1 MEVGYESRLSINDI
15 EAIRIS
21 IASPEKI
28 SSIAH
33 GEVNRPD
40 TINYRTGKPEKEGLF
55 CAVIFGPIEDFR
67 CLCGK
72 YSGQRYRGHVCE
84 RCGVEIT
91 SKRVRRERMGK
102 KTLAYPASHIW
113 FLKVPPNPIPTLLDI
128 SQRDVDDIISF
139 SSWVIIEPP
148 ERIYELKITEE
159 DIKKMVEDLM
169 ENSPVKREQEFY
181 KKYANHIEQLKKI
194 EDILKGIAI
203 RKSMLSE
210 VFDQEK
216 NNKKDPYELCSSILN
231 KLKKFAIDQE
241 TEFGKSLIRINQ
253 RLEELLDNLEG
264 LKSED
269 RISRFDQ
276 VRKRIILDAIKFP
289 EYAIVER
296 EVLALLI
303 KHYPKIFLPTTIL
316 GGIGGDI
323 IKSFDEKNIEV
334 ERESFGKDK
343 IALVV
348 SKKDAGKFKLE
359 PQNFIVGSGAEAI
372 RYMLSILDLDRL
384 EEILKIDIESESGKK
399 TVSQEEESSRIVK
412 LSRRLRIVKSFKE
425 SKNKPEWMIFEVL
438 PILPPELRPIVT
450 LEGGRIARSDLNE
463 FYRTIIQRNLRLVR
477 MKKLIELGIGVP
489 DAIIENEIRLLQQA
503 VDALIDASKTKRP
516 MTSRT
521 GRTYRSLA
529 DIIKGK
535 YGRFRQNLLGKRT
548 DFSARS
554 VIVVGPELKLH
565 QIGVPKEI
573 ALELFKPFIIWW
585 LIKKK
590 GIVSSVKEA
599 RKLFDE
605 KKYAAMSGK
614 LDDFTRALFVA
625 LEDVVKEKLILAN
638 RAPTLHRM
646 NVQAFE
652 IVLVEGKAIRLHPM
666 VCTAYNADFD
676 GDQMGLFLP
685 LSIQSQTEA
694 RVLMLSSH
702 QILSPAHGNPI
713 VYPTQDQVMGIF
725 WMTMERVG
733 EKGEGKFFSSA
744 REVLVAYENK
754 EVSIHAKIKC
764 LLTCLCNECQGREE
778 IYDTTPGR
786 VIFYQDV
793 LPKKL
798 CFKFVNRPLGKKELI
813 ELVVLSRQIAG
824 EKETVIFLDRMKEI
838 GFEMLTRSGFT
849 LSPEHFIIPQEK
861 QKLIE
866 EAESIVKDIE
876 YKYSKRLITW
886 GERYNRITQVW
897 IDYTEKVGQLVK
909 EKLAT
914 EEVQINGTR
923 VKTMSKN
930 PVFLMVH
937 SGSRGSYEQI
947 KQLAGMRGI
956 VAKPTG
962 ELIEFP
968 IKHNLREGLTP
979 FEYFISTHGGRKGLA
994 DTALKTAKAGY
1005 LTRKLVDV
1013 AQDIVVKIEDCG
1025 TRKSITMSALT
1036 HGGEILRSISQR
1048 IFGRVAAEDIVS
1060 PDTGEV
1066 IVKSGEFITRE
1077 KAKLIEELGIE
1088 SVRIR
1093 SVLTC
1098 EAEEGVCVK
1107 CYGWDLS
1114 AWKPVTLGEAVGV
1127 IAAESIGEPGTQLT
1141 MRTFHYGGV
1150 GAIAE
1155 RGDIVAQHNGLVKV
1169 EAKTIEVSISKE
1181 EMEKLGV
1188 SKDELI
1194 DGKKVLRVVSRV
1206 GYLDILSDKGR
1217 VLERYELRYGASV
1230 LVRNQDKV
1238 KKGQRV
1244 AVWNPFA
1251 NLILTHVS
1259 GKVRYKDLIPGVTEI
1274 EKTEE
1279 ATGQVVR
1286 TVIEPIGEAAHKLRP
1301 SIVIETEKGDEVV
1314 YPLPVKATISV
1325 EDGAYVRAGEEI
1337 ARVETG
1343 YAKTKDIT
1351 TGLPKAEEFFE
1362 VRKPKDEAVV
1372 SEISGKVEKIED
1384 LKDGRKR
1391 VVIKAGRVE
1400 REYKIPKK
1408 RHVIVIVGD
1417 VVSAGEALTDGT
1429 PNPKTLLRIRGPEYV
1444 GYFLLNE
1451 IQKVYSSQGIDI
1463 NDKHFEVIIRQMLR
1477 RVKIKD
1483 PGDSQFIPGEVVD
1496 KFVVEKVNKDLRS
1509 QGKKP
1514 ATYEYLLLGVTRAA
1528 LYSDSWI
1535 AAASFQETPK
1545 VLVQA
1550 ALESKID
1557 FLKGLKENIIVGK
1570 LIPAGTNFPLYRD
1583 TGIETEVQ
1591 PITEEIVDRELASV

>member
-1 MEVGYESRLSINDI
+1 MEIGYESRLSINDI
-15 EAIRIS
+15 EAVRIS

-28 SSIAH
+28 ASIAH

-102 KTLAYPASHIW
+102 KTLAYPVVHIW
-113 FLKVPPNPIPTLLDI
+113 FLKIPPNPIPTLLDL
-128 SQRDVDDIISF
+128 SQRDIEDVISF
-139 SSWVIIEPP
+139 SSWVIVEPP
-148 ERIYELKITEE
+148 EKIHELRIQEK
-159 DIKKMVEDLM
+159 DIEKMISDLM
-169 ENSPVKREQEFY
+169 EHSPVKREQEFY
-181 KKYANHIEQLKKI
+181 KKYANHIEQLRKI
-194 EDILKGIAI
+194 ESVLKGIAL
-203 RKSMLSE
+203 RRLLLSE
-210 VFDQEK
+210 AFDEEK
-216 NNKKDPYELCSSILN
+216 IQKKDPYLLCSSILE
-231 KLKKFAIDQE
+231 KIKKFGQDHAEDFNSDLTKVRE
-241 TEFGKSLIRINQ
+241 
-253 RLEELLDNLEG
+253 RLEELISNLENMKKEERS
-264 LKSED
+264 L
-269 RISRFDQ
+269 RFDEI
-276 VRKRIILDAIKFP
+276 RKRIILDAIKFP
-289 EYAIVER
+289 EYVIVER
-296 EVLALLI
+296 EVVALLVS
-303 KHYPKIFLPTTIL
+303 HFPKIFLPTTIL

-323 IKSFDEKNIEV
+323 IKSFDEKGVEV

-348 SKKDAGKFKLE
+348 AKKDVGKLKLE

-372 RYMLSILDLDRL
+372 RYMLKKLDLDRL
-384 EEILKIDIESESGKK
+384 SEIIKIELEYESSKGTNISG
-399 TVSQEEESSRIVK
+399 EESSRIVK
-412 LSRRLRIVKSFKE
+412 LSRRLKIVSSFKS
-425 SKNKPEWMIFEVL
+425 SKNKPEWMVLEVL

-463 FYRTIIQRNLRLVR
+463 LYRTIIQRNLRLVR
-477 MKKLIELGIGVP
+477 MRKLIELGIGVP
-489 DAIIENEIRLLQQA
+489 DIIIENEVRLLQAA
-503 VDALIDASKTKRP
+503 VDALIDSSKAKHP

-599 RKLFDE
+599 RKLFEE

-614 LDDFTRALFVA
+614 LDDFTRALFIA

-652 IVLVEGKAIRLHPM
+652 IVLVEGKAIRLHPL

-685 LSIQSQTEA
+685 LSIQAQTEA
-694 RVLMLSSH
+694 RVLMLSTH

-733 EKGEGKFFSSA
+733 EKGEGKIFSSA
-744 REVLVAYENK
+744 REVFIAYENK

-764 LLTCLCNECQGREE
+764 LLTCLCDEHKGKEE

-798 CFKFVNRPLGKKELI
+798 CFKLVNRPLGKKEI
-813 ELVVLSRQIAG
+813 IDLVAISRQIAG
-824 EKETVIFLDRMKEI
+824 EKETVIFLDKMKEI

-849 LSPEHFIIPQEK
+849 LSPEHFIIPEEK
-861 QKLIE
+861 QNLIQ
-866 EAESIVKDIE
+866 EAEKIVKDIE
-876 YKYSKRLITW
+876 DKYSRRLITW
-886 GERYNRITQVW
+886 GERYNKITQVW
-897 IDYTEKVGQLVK
+897 LDYTEKIGQLVK
-909 EKLAT
+909 EKIST
-914 EEVQINGTR
+914 EEVIVNGNR

-947 KQLAGMRGI
+947 KQLAGIRGI

-979 FEYFISTHGGRKGLA
+979 LEYFISTHGGRKGLA

-1013 AQDIVVKIEDCG
+1013 AQDIIVKMEDCG
-1025 TRKSITMSALT
+1025 TKKSITISALT
-1036 HGGEILRSISQR
+1036 HGGEVLRSLSQR
-1048 IFGRVAAEDIVS
+1048 IFGRVAAEDITS
-1060 PDTGEV
+1060 PETGEI
-1066 IVKSGEFITRE
+1066 IVKKGEFITRD

-1093 SVLTC
+1093 SVITC
-1098 EAEEGVCVK
+1098 EVEDGVCVK

-1114 AWKPVTLGEAVGV
+1114 AWKPVTLGEAVGI
-1127 IAAESIGEPGTQLT
+1127 IAAQSIGEPGTQLT

-1155 RGDIVAQHNGLVKV
+1155 RGDIIAHHGGVVRID
-1169 EAKTIEVSISKE
+1169 AKTIELSISRD
-1181 EMEKLGV
+1181 EMEKLGL
-1188 SKDELI
+1188 SKEELI
-1194 DGKKVLRVVSRV
+1194 DGKKILRVVSRF

-1230 LVRNQDKV
+1230 LVRPQDKV
-1238 KKGQRV
+1238 KKGQRL

-1259 GKVRYKDLIPGVTEI
+1259 GKVKFKDIVSGVTVI
-1274 EKTEE
+1274 ERKEE
-1279 ATGQVVR
+1279 VTGQIVR
-1286 TVIEPIGEAAHKLRP
+1286 TIVEPIGEASQKLRP
-1301 SIVIETEKGDEVV
+1301 SIIVETDSGDEVV

-1325 EDGAYVRAGEEI
+1325 EEGAYVRAGEEI

-1362 VRKPKDEAVV
+1362 VRKPKDEAIV
-1372 SEISGKVEKIED
+1372 SEISGRVEKIED
-1384 LKDGRKR
+1384 LRDGRKK
-1391 VVIKAGRVE
+1391 VVIRAGRIV
-1400 REYKIPKK
+1400 REYKIPKN
-1408 RHVIVIVGD
+1408 RHVIVVVGD

-1451 IQKVYSSQGIDI
+1451 IQKIYSSQGIDI
-1463 NDKHFEVIIRQMLR
+1463 NDKHFEIIIRQMLR

-1483 PGDSQFIPGEVVD
+1483 PGDSQFTPGEIVD
-1496 KFVVEKVNKDLRS
+1496 RFFVDRVNKELRA

-1514 ATYEYLLLGVTRAA
+1514 ATYEYTLLGITRAA

-1550 ALESKID
+1550 AIESKID
-1557 FLKGLKENIIVGK
+1557 YLKGIKENIIVGK

-1583 TGIETEVQ
+1583 TGITIEDQ
-1591 PITEEIVDRELASV
+1591 HITEEAVEQELLSA